1 MPMVPS
7 PRSIEP
13 LQSVWEKGELMLYQ
27 LQQRIHTL
35 AHNAVESTTDGP
47 PSFTAKEIVFTHWQY
62 KDGIP
67 WWTHNYWVAAAGI
80 EANRFVQAW
89 EIFQKVLAIVVP
101 RISLISQFYTEC
113 LREPYLILKE
123 SSDVAYVRA
132 VVDSKPSGLMFM
144 EEEKNALNLLVD
156 YPQIPDEFFYYWNDA
171 TNSHGYSSKLLL
183 MLLALEA
190 LAKKSKYK
198 VDYAKLELILG
209 KELKEHLWGTKEQ
222 SDDALRNRL
231 IHGEYLQVTDGEKD
245 YLLLIHNRVMTYFN
259 DSIFGE
265 KLLQENVTDPQRHPM
280 SNRSQASGFI
290 KAIGGAPLN
299 LVDVMHDLEKNEN
312 NINNLENYECVIDDG
327 ISEKY

>member
-1 MPMVPS
+1 
-7 PRSIEP
+7 
-13 LQSVWEKGELMLYQ
+13 MLYQ

-35 AHNAVESTTDGP
+35 AHNAVDSASDGP
-47 PSFTAKEIVFTHWQY
+47 PSFTAKDIVFTHWQY

-67 WWTHNYWVAAAGI
+67 WWTHNYWVATAGI
-80 EANRFVQAW
+80 EAGDFVQAW
-89 EIFQKVLAIVVP
+89 EIFQKRLAIIVP
-101 RISLISQFYTEC
+101 RISLVSQCYTEC

-132 VVDSKPSGLMFM
+132 VIDSKPSGLMFM
-144 EEEKNALNLLVD
+144 EEEKKALYLLLD

-190 LAKKSKYK
+190 LAKKSKHK

-209 KELKEHLWGTKEQ
+209 SELKQDLWGLKGN

-231 IHGEYLQVTDGEKD
+231 VHGEYFQLKDGEKNF
-245 YLLLIHNRVMTYFN
+245 LVLIHNKLMTYFN

-265 KLLQENVTDPQRHPM
+265 RLLQENVTNPQRHPM
-280 SNRSQASGFI
+280 NNRDQASGFI

-299 LVDVMHDLEKNEN
+299 LVDVMHDLERNEN
-312 NINNLENYECVIDDG
+312 NINNLENYACVIDDG